1 MNLFIRKM
9 EISDLEFFNRV
20 RNECVQYLHD
30 RNKYSLDE
38 TISWFKTKKP
48 EYFILENNNEKIGYF
63 RTTEENGEYFIGLD
77 IDEKFRGKKLAVPAY
92 EIFIKNINRKEIFL
106 YVDEKN
112 IRAYNLYIKLGFK
125 KMKKTKINGIPSIK
139 MHYKA
144 MKKII
149 LTGSNGFVGHHVL
162 DHILRN
168 TDWHVYCIDKLSY
181 SSSGLK
187 RLKEI
192 SALTNPRVTFF
203 SFDLS
208 QELSQG
214 LIEEISDANY
224 VLHIAAES
232 HVDNSIE
239 DPKSFIKNNVDST
252 INILEFCR
260 NNCTNLEKFLY
271 FSTDEVF
278 GNAQEGFS
286 YKEGDRHNCGNPYSA
301 SKSASE
307 SICESYCNT
316 YNLPIIITNTMNII
330 GERQHQEKFIPK
342 VIKSIRDN
350 EKIFIHSYPNSSKP
364 GSRFYIHARNVA
376 DAFIFILNNSKE
388 RLDSK
393 DASLGRYNIVGVKE
407 ASNLEV
413 VEIISNIMNK
423 KADYELI
430 DFHSSRPGHDL
441 RYALNGDKLSKLGWT
456 PPINLEES
464 IKKTVNWTLKN
475 TQWL

>member
-1 MNLFIRKM
+1 MELFVRKM
-9 EISDLEFFNRV
+9 EILDLEFFNNV
-20 RNECVQYLHD
+20 RNECIEYLHD
-30 RNKYSLDE
+30 RTKYSLNE
-38 TISWFKTKKP
+38 TISWFKNNNPK
-48 EYFILENNNEKIGYF
+48 YYILENNSERIGYF
-63 RTTEENGEYFIGLD
+63 RTSEENNEFFVGLD
-77 IDEKFRGKKLAVPAY
+77 IQEKFRGKKLAVPAY
-92 EIFIKNINRKEIFL
+92 KIFFNKINKKEIFL

-112 IRAYNLYIKLGFK
+112 TRAYNLYKKLGFK
-125 KMKKTKINGIPSIK
+125 KIKNLKINGIESIK
-139 MHYKA
+139 MKHNF

-168 TDWHVYCIDKLSY
+168 TDWHIYCIDKLSY

-192 SALTNPRVTFF
+192 SALTNPRVDFF

-208 QELSQG
+208 QELSEG
-214 LIEEISDANY
+214 LIDEIKDVNY

-239 DPKSFIKNNVDST
+239 DPKNFIKNNVDST
-252 INILEFCR
+252 INILDFCR
-260 NNCTNLEKFLY
+260 NHCKNLEKFLY

-278 GNAQEGFS
+278 GNAAEGFS

-350 EKIFIHSYPNSSKP
+350 EKIFVHSYPNEEKS

-376 DAFIFILNNSKE
+376 DAFIFILQNSQEK
-388 RLDSK
+388 LDSK

-407 ASNLEV
+407 VSNLEV
-413 VEIISNIMNK
+413 VKIISKIMNK
-423 KADYELI
+423 KADYELT
-430 DFHSSRPGHDL
+430 DFHSSRPAHDL
-441 RYALNGDKLSKLGWT
+441 RYALNGDKLSKLGWE
-456 PPINLEES
+456 PPVDLEGS
-464 IKKTVNWTLKN
+464 LQKTVNWSLKN
-475 TQWL
+475 PQWL